1 MDHKGVRKKLALLLL
16 SPLEWSL
23 LLGLPFT
30 CNAGIHM
37 FTLFNASAPSWNLL
51 LFALLEVVLVSWV
64 YGVDRFLDNMEE
76 MNIKLNPVIRRF
88 WWFSWKIITPVI
100 LTLLLLSCWQEFG
113 QISYK
118 GEVYPVWVQI
128 LGYLITGHRSIILI
142 NLSKIYY
149 RLHSDSSA
157 SGWYSRGCQTSQ

>member
-1 MDHKGVRKKLALLLL
+1 
-16 SPLEWSL
+16 
-23 LLGLPFT
+23 
-30 CNAGIHM
+30 M

-100 LTLLLLSCWQEFG
+100 LTLLLLSCWHEFG

-142 NLSKIYY
+142 NLSKIYS
-149 RLHSDSSA
+149 RLHADSPA
-157 SGWYSRGCQTSQ
+157 SGWYSRGC

>member
-1 MDHKGVRKKLALLLL
+1 
-16 SPLEWSL
+16 
-23 LLGLPFT
+23 
-30 CNAGIHM
+30 M

-100 LTLLLLSCWQEFG
+100 LTLLLVSCWQEFG

-128 LGYLITGHRSIILI
+128 LVLVNREVLYNTIPLCPVLPDKTQ
-142 NLSKIYY
+142 Y
-149 RLHSDSSA
+149 RPD
-157 SGWYSRGCQTSQ
+157 WTI